1 MKYPLTIIA
10 ITLLSLTACDNKP
23 NSPPTPNTKPH
34 QAEQTFVDATPTSPT
49 PVAQSTNPQA
59 IDCQA
64 ITNTLNAI
72 DINSQIDDFD
82 QADKLLNHCLPTADN
97 TTQIKWATQYQ
108 LAYQRFLSFWQG
120 DTFLLDDTEF
130 DQLNQ
135 VMYDIHYNKKYN
147 ESDIATLHPKA
158 QYFIKQ
164 VKQNKLKIADY
175 CEGEF
180 GFVNDYQA
188 FAKLFTPH
196 LPKDQAVMIER
207 LASDNQEPL
216 WCDAG
221 LSISLDELIER
232 ALFWQDYQKMYPQS
246 VFIDDAKRLSLFYEY
261 LLFFGSDNTHWLNDG
276 KTKFI
281 TYINEN
287 DETFT
292 DEASFVKLAKHDSEL
307 GKKAQAFLAF
317 IATPTDERDDKY
329 PINPAN
335 LDKRHLDDL
344 SQIKDWERATLQ
356 LMTVLDKTKVDTPSC
371 ISTPICLPDTSD
383 KPW

>member
-1 MKYPLTIIA
+1 MKYPLIIIA
-10 ITLLSLTACDNKP
+10 IALSSLTACDNKP
-23 NSPPTPNTKPH
+23 NSSLATDATPR
-34 QAEQTFVDATPTSPT
+34 QAEQTFVDVAPTSPT
-49 PVAQSTNPQA
+49 PVAQSANAQA

-64 ITNTLNAI
+64 VTSTLTAI

-82 QADKLLNHCLPTADN
+82 KADKLLNHCLPTADN

-120 DTFLLDDTEF
+120 DKFLLDEAEF

-147 ESDIATLHPKA
+147 ESNIVKLPPKA
-158 QYFIKQ
+158 QHLIKQ

-180 GFVNDYQA
+180 DFVNDYQA

-196 LPKDQAVMIER
+196 LPKGQAVMIER

-232 ALFWQDYQKMYPQS
+232 ALFWQDYQKTYPQS

-261 LLFFGSDNTHWLNDG
+261 LLFFDSDNTRWLNDD
-276 KTKFI
+276 KTAFI

-292 DEASFVKLAKHDSEL
+292 DEASFVKLAKHNSEL

-335 LDKRHLDDL
+335 LDERHLDDP
-344 SQIKDWERATLQ
+344 SQIEDWERATLQ
-356 LMTVLDKTKVDTPSC
+356 LMTALDKTKVDTPSC

-383 KPW
+383 EP